1 MTFQLVDDY
10 GPVSVTRGGVC
21 SFCGSG
27 LRVLYP
33 GGRRERVVRTDLELD
48 DHDNVYTF
56 VSICESCC
64 WELGGLVGMVTAD
77 RAGWLQNRVDEL
89 TAELTACRTS
99 GETLSPSDLTQFADA
114 IGATI
119 ATLRDHR
126 DLAYATASATD
137 TAAGSASA
145 DGTYA
150 APVKRPPGRPRGPN
164 YRPRGQSGQ
173 PR

>member
-10 GPVSVTRGGVC
+10 GPVSVTRGAVC

-48 DHDNVYTF
+48 DHDNIYTF
-56 VSICESCC
+56 VSICETCC
-64 WELGGLVGMVTAD
+64 WELGAMVGMVTAD
-77 RAGWLQNRVDEL
+77 RAAWLQNRVDEL
-89 TAELTACRTS
+89 TAEAASRPS
-99 GETLSPSDLTQFADA
+99 EALSPSALAGLADA
-114 IGATI
+114 VAT
-119 ATLRDHR
+119 ALAASRD
-126 DLAYATASATD
+126 DDDDTVYATVAATAD
-137 TAAGSASA
+137 STSDDAA
-145 DGTYA
+145 YA

-164 YRPRGQSGQ
+164 YRPRGKSGE